1 MSDDATIE
9 EKQNFLREKIL
20 DKGYDTGQFV
30 QFLIDKKGEGG
41 ADVAVWSMHD
51 LQIVVKE
58 FIKLN
63 GGEVE
68 EEPQNKNQSSSSNP
82 QSPQQKIETQQKQPE
97 PKSEPIP
104 GKNEK
109 KSTKKISMFDIM
121 ASNKTKNQPVKQN
134 TEQTKSQIKTQKPNE
149 VNTQNK
155 KSQTTTQNNN
165 VNNNNNV
172 GTKPNITNRAND
184 NNKTNKIANAPA
196 PVQNRNRSAT
206 VAVSGSE
213 SEYGIITT
221 DSKKCKPTDKT
232 KIGKVENIEITVSD
246 PEKTESGFIKKTH
259 VAYLITTNPLNF
271 KVRRRLSELN
281 WFRQALLNIF
291 PTNLIPVTPKKTK
304 FGSDNF
310 AEEFIQK
317 RARGAQ
323 RFFNYL
329 VKDPIIKDSQIL
341 FDFLFVASENDLNS
355 KKKSYDNIKPLS
367 EVQDFKS
374 NDEKVNLLII
384 GQTEN
389 YLENIKDNVNIN
401 INIFKK
407 INNSFKQLFN
417 EMKAVVNRMEEISN
431 YWTQLHKTSIK
442 YFDSNTTCE
451 AYKQMGN
458 LFKTWS
464 KILNE
469 QNNIVNIDIREHFKF
484 LRKNFVSMKDLG
496 TATEKM
502 KTNYQKSVKNLMN
515 KKEELYKKN
524 EMSEESRTRSDFGM
538 KDVNK
543 AKVFQLMLPK
553 ETNQTITA
561 KEMYGLYL
569 NRSTSEYERMRMLN
583 GIWNKNI
590 VLENV
595 TKLMN
600 ILSKF
605 HVCVG
610 EINIGLETAAL
621 NNSNDNKCREKRIPL
636 EEIYL
641 K

>member
-30 QFLIDKKGEGG
+30 QFLIDKKGEDG
-41 ADVAVWSMHD
+41 ADVAVWTMHD

-68 EEPQNKNQSSSSNP
+68 EEPQTKNQGSFSNP

-97 PKSEPIP
+97 PKSEPVP

-109 KSTKKISMFDIM
+109 KYTKKISMFDVM
-121 ASNKTKNQPVKQN
+121 PSNKTKNQPVKQN

-155 KSQTTTQNNN
+155 KPQTTTQNNN
-165 VNNNNNV
+165 VNNNV
-172 GTKPNITNRAND
+172 GTKPKTTNTTSD
-184 NNKTNKIANAPA
+184 NNKNKKTINAPA
-196 PVQNRNRSAT
+196 PAQNRNRSAT

-213 SEYGIITT
+213 SEYGIITS

-232 KIGKVENIEITVSD
+232 QIGKVENIEITVSD
-246 PEKTESGFIKKTH
+246 PEKKETGFIKKTH
-259 VAYLITTNPLNF
+259 IAYLVTTNPLNF
-271 KVRRRLSELN
+271 KVRRRFSEIN

-317 RARGAQ
+317 RARGAY

-341 FDFLFVASENDLNS
+341 YDFLFVASENDFNN
-355 KKKSYDNIKPLS
+355 KKKTYDNIKPLT

-374 NDEKVNLLII
+374 NDGKVNLLIT
-384 GQTEN
+384 GQNEN

-431 YWTQLHKTSIK
+431 YWTQLHKTSLK

-451 AYKQMGN
+451 TYKQMGK

-464 KILNE
+464 KILSE

-484 LRKNFVSMKDLG
+484 LRKNFVAMKDLG
-496 TATEKM
+496 TVTEKM
-502 KTNYQKSVKNLMN
+502 KTNYQKSAKNLMN

-524 EMSEESRTRSDFGM
+524 EMSEESRTRSDYGM

-543 AKVFQLMLPK
+543 SKALQLMLPK

-569 NRSTSEYERMRMLN
+569 NRSISEYERMRLLN
-583 GIWNKNI
+583 GIWNKQI

-636 EEIYL
+636 EEFYL

>member
-20 DKGYDTGQFV
+20 DRGYYTGQFV

-63 GGEVE
+63 GGELE
-68 EEPQNKNQSSSSNP
+68 EEPQTKNQSSFSNP

-97 PKSEPIP
+97 SKSEPVP

-109 KSTKKISMFDIM
+109 KYTKKISMFDVM
-121 ASNKTKNQPVKQN
+121 PSNKTKNQPVKQN
-134 TEQTKSQIKTQKPNE
+134 TEQTKSQIKTQKLNE

-155 KSQTTTQNNN
+155 KPQPTTQNNN
-165 VNNNNNV
+165 VNNNV
-172 GTKPNITNRAND
+172 GTKPNTTNTASD
-184 NNKTNKIANAPA
+184 NNKNNKTINAPA
-196 PVQNRNRSAT
+196 PAQNRNRSAT

-213 SEYGIITT
+213 SEYGIITS

-232 KIGKVENIEITVSD
+232 QIGKVENIEITVSD
-246 PEKTESGFIKKTH
+246 PEKKETGFIKKTH
-259 VAYLITTNPLNF
+259 IAYLVTTNPLNF
-271 KVRRRLSELN
+271 KVRRRFSEIN
-281 WFRQALLNIF
+281 WLRQALLNIF

-317 RARGAQ
+317 RARGAY

-341 FDFLFVASENDLNS
+341 YDFLFVASENDFNN
-355 KKKSYDNIKPLS
+355 KKKTYDNIKPLT

-374 NDEKVNLLII
+374 NDGKVNLLIT
-384 GQTEN
+384 GQNEN

-451 AYKQMGN
+451 TYKQMGK

-464 KILNE
+464 KILSE
-469 QNNIVNIDIREHFKF
+469 QNNIINIDIREHFKF
-484 LRKNFVSMKDLG
+484 LRKNFVAMKDLG
-496 TATEKM
+496 TVTEKM
-502 KTNYQKSVKNLMN
+502 KTNYQKSAKNLMN

-524 EMSEESRTRSDFGM
+524 EMSEESRTRSDYGM

-543 AKVFQLMLPK
+543 SKALQLMLPK
-553 ETNQTITA
+553 ETNQTITT
-561 KEMYGLYL
+561 KEMYGMYL
-569 NRSTSEYERMRMLN
+569 NRSISEYERMRLLN
-583 GIWNKNI
+583 GIWNKQI

-621 NNSNDNKCREKRIPL
+621 NNSNDNKCREKRIPF
-636 EEIYL
+636 EEFYL

>member
-1 MSDDATIE
+1 MSDDATTE

-30 QFLIDKKGEGG
+30 QFLIDKKGEDG

-63 GGEVE
+63 GGEIE
-68 EEPQNKNQSSSSNP
+68 EEPQTKNQSSFSNP

-97 PKSEPIP
+97 SKSEPVP

-109 KSTKKISMFDIM
+109 KYTKKISMFDVM
-121 ASNKTKNQPVKQN
+121 PSNKTKNQPVKQN
-134 TEQTKSQIKTQKPNE
+134 TEQTKSQIKTQKLNE

-155 KSQTTTQNNN
+155 KPQTTTQNNN
-165 VNNNNNV
+165 VNNNV
-172 GTKPNITNRAND
+172 GTKPNTTNTASD
-184 NNKTNKIANAPA
+184 NNKNNKTINAPA

-213 SEYGIITT
+213 SEYGIITS

-232 KIGKVENIEITVSD
+232 QIGKVENIEITVSD
-246 PEKTESGFIKKTH
+246 PEKKETGFIKKTH
-259 VAYLITTNPLNF
+259 IAYLVTTNPLNF
-271 KVRRRLSELN
+271 KVRRRFSEIN
-281 WFRQALLNIF
+281 WLRQALLNIF

-317 RARGAQ
+317 RARGAY

-341 FDFLFVASENDLNS
+341 YDFLFVASENDFNN
-355 KKKSYDNIKPLS
+355 KKKTYDNIKPLT

-374 NDEKVNLLII
+374 NDGKVNLLIT
-384 GQTEN
+384 GQNEN

-431 YWTQLHKTSIK
+431 YWTQLHKTSLK

-451 AYKQMGN
+451 TYKQMGK

-464 KILNE
+464 KILSE

-484 LRKNFVSMKDLG
+484 LRKNFVAMKDLG
-496 TATEKM
+496 TVTEKM
-502 KTNYQKSVKNLMN
+502 KTNYQKSAKNLMN

-524 EMSEESRTRSDFGM
+524 EMSEESRTRSDYGM

-543 AKVFQLMLPK
+543 SKALQLMLPK
-553 ETNQTITA
+553 ETNQTITT
-561 KEMYGLYL
+561 KEMYGMYL
-569 NRSTSEYERMRMLN
+569 NRSISEYERMRLLN
-583 GIWNKNI
+583 GIWNKQI

-621 NNSNDNKCREKRIPL
+621 NNSNDNKCREKRIPF
-636 EEIYL
+636 EEFYL